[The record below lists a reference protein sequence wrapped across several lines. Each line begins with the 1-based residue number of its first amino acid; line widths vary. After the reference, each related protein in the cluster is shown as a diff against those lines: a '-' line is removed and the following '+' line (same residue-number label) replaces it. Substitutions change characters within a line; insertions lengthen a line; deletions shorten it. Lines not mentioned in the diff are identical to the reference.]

1 MIPSSRRRRAI
12 VLALSLLAG
21 VARADE
27 APLRRIAFGSC
38 NAQQLP
44 QPIWE
49 AVIDSDPDLW
59 IWTGDIVYPAADSL
73 ELVRAAY
80 AIQKER
86 PEYVRLRAQ
95 CPIIG
100 VWDDH
105 DYGLDNGGAE
115 NPFKRESQVALLD
128 FLDEPVDS
136 PRRKQEG
143 VYAKYSYGPAGQRV
157 LIILLDT
164 RYHRDAP
171 GEDGD
176 VLGAAQWKWLEQAL
190 HDDDAQL
197 TVIVS
202 SIQVI
207 PTEQRFEKWA
217 NFPKSRQRLIRLI
230 EQSGRRCVLL
240 SGDRHIAE
248 TSSSAKMSALPTS
261 HPLSEI
267 TSSGL
272 THSWKDFPGEP
283 NQFRVGTVYT
293 DLNFGLITINWN
305 LEPVVVSIEVR
316 DVNGKPRLYD
326 GLILDKIKARSEP
339 AHWR

>member
-1 MIPSSRRRRAI
+1 MIPTSRRRLAI
-12 VLALSLLAG
+12 VVALSLLAG

-59 IWTGDIVYPAADSL
+59 IWTGDIVYPKADSL
-73 ELVRAAY
+73 ELLRAAY
-80 AIQKER
+80 AIQKKR
-86 PEYVRLRAQ
+86 PEYVRLREQ

-105 DYGLDNGGAE
+105 DYGLDDGGAE

-128 FLDEPVDS
+128 FLDEPADS

-143 VYAKYSYGPAGQRV
+143 VYAKYSYGPASQRV

-171 GEDGD
+171 GKDGD
-176 VLGAAQWKWLEQAL
+176 VLGAAQWKWFEQAL

-207 PTEQRFEKWA
+207 PTEQRFEKWG
-217 NFPKSRQRLIRLI
+217 NFPENRARLLRLI
-230 EQSGRRCVLL
+230 EQSGRDCVLL
-240 SGDRHIAE
+240 SGDRHLAEMSDVE
-248 TSSSAKMSALPTS
+248 TSPFPAGY
-261 HPLSEI
+261 PLIEI

-283 NQFRVGTVYT
+283 NRLREGPVYS
-293 DLNFGLITINWN
+293 DLNFGMIEIDWN
-305 LEPVVVSIEVR
+305 QRPVFVTLEVR
-316 DVNGKPRLYD
+316 DVNGRPRLRGVLTLKD
-326 GLILDKIKARSEP
+326 RGNRLEP
-339 AHWR
+339 SDSR